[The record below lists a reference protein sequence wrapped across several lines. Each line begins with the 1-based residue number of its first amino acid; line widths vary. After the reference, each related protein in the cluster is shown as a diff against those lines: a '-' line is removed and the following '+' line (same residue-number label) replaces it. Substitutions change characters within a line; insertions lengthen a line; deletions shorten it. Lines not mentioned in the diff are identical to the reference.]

1 MTTTV
6 DRPTPATPG
15 APGPSGT
22 PADAAPAAPAVDV
35 AALGELLLGRWAG
48 TRRETRRMLLDER
61 LHKQENLTYQDHR
74 ERVLGQLHLLVEH
87 GAMSRGLPEA
97 YGGHNDPG
105 GNVSGF
111 EELLL
116 GDPSLQIK
124 AGVQWGLFGSAV
136 LNLGTEEH
144 HRRWLADIRDLRI
157 PGVFAMTEIGHGS
170 DVASIGTTATYDPAT
185 EEFEIHT
192 PFRAAW
198 KDYLG
203 NAAVHG
209 RVAVVFA
216 QLVTLGV
223 NHGVHAFWVD
233 IRDED
238 GAFLPGVGGED
249 DGHKGGLNGIDNG
262 RLHFT
267 RVRVPRTHLLNKYGD
282 VAPDGSYSSPIASPG
297 RRFFTMIG
305 TLVQGRVSLDGAA
318 VAAGKAALAIAIR
331 YGSERRQFNASSD
344 VREEVLLDYQEHQRR
359 LLPLL
364 AETYAMNFAHQEL
377 LHKYDD
383 VFSGR
388 EDTDE
393 NRQDLETLAAALKAL
408 STWSALDTL
417 QTCREACGGAGF
429 LTRNRL
435 TSLRHDLDVYAT
447 FEGDNTVLLQLV
459 AKRLLTDW
467 SNEFKQVDMGVMARY
482 VAGRATEAT
491 FHRSGLR
498 KLGQAFRD
506 TGDVRRSVNALREES
521 AQRALLTD
529 RVQTMVAEVAEALRP
544 SAKLPRAEAAALFNE
559 HQHKLIATARAHAE
573 LLQWEAFTRGLEQ
586 VEDPGTR
593 TVLTWLRD
601 VFGLRLIEKNLAW
614 YLSYGRLSM
623 RRGRSLDEYIER
635 LLARL
640 RPHALDLVEAFGLE
654 QGHLRAEIATGI
666 EAERQEEA
674 AAYYRRLRASGDA
687 PLKER
692 APAREQA
699 TPAAGA
705 PGEKAP
711 EEKKKERR
719 AEKHAEHRSEQK
731 TERTHE
737 RRLELRSLKKA
748 EKTEKTGKT
757 GKDAETGKSGKHG
770 RSAQEPPAG
779 LPEDPA
785 EDSAEDPAA
794 GTGVPQDA

>member
-6 DRPTPATPG
+6 DRPVPPPTA
-15 APGPSGT
+15 
-22 PADAAPAAPAVDV
+22 ADPAVDV
-35 AALGELLLGRWAG
+35 AALGELLLGRWAEV
-48 TRRETRRMLLDER
+48 RRETRRMLLDER
-61 LHKQENLTYQDHR
+61 LHTRENLTYQDQR

-87 GAMSRGLPEA
+87 GTMSRGLPEA
-97 YGGHNDPG
+97 YGGQDDPG

-116 GDPSLQIK
+116 GDPSMQIK

-144 HRRWLADIRDLRI
+144 HRRWLDGIRDLTV
-157 PGVFAMTEIGHGS
+157 PGVFAMTETGHGS

-209 RVAVVFA
+209 RAAVVFA
-216 QLVTLGV
+216 QLITLGV
-223 NHGVHAFWVD
+223 DHGVHAFYVE

-238 GAFLPGVGGED
+238 GNFLPGVGGED

-282 VAPDGSYSSPIASPG
+282 VAPDGTYSSPIASPG

-318 VAAGKAALAIAIR
+318 VVANKVALSIAVR

-344 VREEVLLDYQEHQRR
+344 VQEEVLLDYQQHQRR

-364 AETYAMNFAHQEL
+364 AETYAMHFAHQEL

-408 STWSALDTL
+408 STWSALETL

-429 LTRNRL
+429 LTKNRL

-459 AKRLLTDW
+459 AKRLLSDW
-467 SNEFKQVDMGVMARY
+467 SNEFKNVDVGVMARY

-491 FHRSGLR
+491 YHRSGLR

-506 TGDVRRSVNALREES
+506 TGDVRRSVNALRDES
-521 AQRALLTD
+521 AQHALLAD
-529 RVQTMVAEVAEALRP
+529 RVETMVAEIAEALRP

-559 HQHKLIATARAHAE
+559 HQYKLIAVARAHAE
-573 LLQWEAFTRGLEQ
+573 LLQWEAFTRGVQQ

-623 RRGRSLDEYIER
+623 RRGRSIDEYIDR

-640 RPHALDLVEAFGLE
+640 RPHALDLVAAFELAPE
-654 QGHLRAEIATGI
+654 HLRAEIATGI
-666 EAERQEEA
+666 EARRQEEA
-674 AAYYRRLRASGDA
+674 AEHYRRLRASGDA
-687 PLKER
+687 PVKER
-692 APAREQA
+692 APARRSA
-699 TPAAGA
+699 APAAGA

-711 EEKKKERR
+711 EERKKERR
-719 AEKHAEHRSEQK
+719 AEKQAERR
-731 TERTHE
+731 TEKQAERRHE
-737 RRLELRSLKKA
+737 RRLELKPLKKA
-748 EKTEKTGKT
+748 EKRAEHRPGPEPEQTPEQEAGTQPGKR
-757 GKDAETGKSGKHG
+757 SGKKAG
-770 RSAQEPPAG
+770 RKAGKRTEVRGRGADAPAG
-779 LPEDPA
+779 APETAPVEA
-785 EDSAEDPAA
+785 
-794 GTGVPQDA
+794 